1 MFTRS
6 ITDDRTN
13 ERTYRKHYASGQFM
27 RPASL
32 DWPDGIKYAYVY
44 IIIVIIVNITSAL
57 SGRQVTDL
65 SQMSSTSYVEV
76 VDVADESVE
85 KLRGKSATS
94 RAVSCR
100 VVTCRA
106 AIM

>member
-1 MFTRS
+1 MK
-6 ITDDRTN
+6 N
-13 ERTYRKHYASGQFM
+13 ERTCRKHYASGQS
-27 RPASL
+27 RLA
-32 DWPDGIKYAYVY
+32 DGIKHRYVY
-44 IIIVIIVNITSAL
+44 IIIVIIVKIMSVLSA
-57 SGRQVTDL
+57 RQVTDL

-76 VDVADESVE
+76 VDVADECVV
-85 KLRGKSATS
+85 KLHAKSATS

>member
-6 ITDDRTN
+6 ITDERTN
-13 ERTYRKHYASGQFM
+13 ERTYRKHYASG
-27 RPASL
+27 RSRLA
-32 DWPDGIKYAYVY
+32 DGIKYAYVY
-44 IIIVIIVNITSAL
+44 IMIVIIVKIMSVL

-76 VDVADESVE
+76 VDVADECVE

>member
-1 MFTRS
+1 M
-6 ITDDRTN
+6 
-13 ERTYRKHYASGQFM
+13 
-27 RPASL
+27 
-32 DWPDGIKYAYVY
+32 
-44 IIIVIIVNITSAL
+44 IVIIVKIMSVL

-65 SQMSSTSYVEV
+65 SQMSTSYVEV
-76 VDVADESVE
+76 VDVADECVE

>member
-6 ITDDRTN
+6 ITDERTN
-13 ERTYRKHYASGQFM
+13 ERTYRKHYASGQS
-27 RPASL
+27 RLA
-32 DWPDGIKYAYVY
+32 DRIKYAYVY
-44 IIIVIIVNITSAL
+44 IMIVIIVNITSAL

-65 SQMSSTSYVEV
+65 SQMSTSYVEV
-76 VDVADESVE
+76 VDVADECVE
-85 KLRGKSATS
+85 KLHAKSATS